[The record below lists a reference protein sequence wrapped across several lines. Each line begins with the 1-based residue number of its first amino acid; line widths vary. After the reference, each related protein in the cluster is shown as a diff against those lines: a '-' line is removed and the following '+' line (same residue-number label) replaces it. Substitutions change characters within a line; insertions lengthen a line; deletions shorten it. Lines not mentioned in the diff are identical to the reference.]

1 MALQIWDKLLPD
13 QPNNNLYFKGK
24 DYFHTLY
31 DMIVSTGGLKSSTE
45 EFKLVLSDKVSIED
59 MASNPVQLRFL
70 ELMVRLTGA
79 KRIIEIGAF
88 IGLSAMTMARAM
100 PAGGKLTTIEKFD
113 HFADICK
120 QNFAANGVADRI
132 EILQGDA
139 FELID
144 ALPKDDM
151 FDIAF
156 IDGNKERYA
165 HYFEVLEPRV
175 RSGGLIMVDDVL
187 FHGDALN
194 TKCETEKGAG
204 AKAFLDVAASRKN
217 YPRLVLP
224 ICNGIMLLQ
233 KP

>member
-13 QPNNNLYFKGK
+13 QPNNNLYFKGE
-24 DYFHTLY
+24 DYFRTLY
-31 DMIVSTGGLKSSTE
+31 DMIVSTSGLKASTD
-45 EFKLVLSDKVSIED
+45 EFKLMLSDKVSIED

-70 ELMVRLTGA
+70 ELMVRLTNA
-79 KRIIEIGAF
+79 RRIIEIGAF

-100 PAGGKLTTIEKFD
+100 PTGGKLTTIEKFD
-113 HFADICK
+113 HFAEICK
-120 QNFAANGVADRI
+120 TNFASNGLSDRI

-139 FELID
+139 FEVIES
-144 ALPKDDM
+144 LPKDDL

-194 TKCETEKGAG
+194 TKFETEKGKG

>member
-24 DYFHTLY
+24 DYFRTLY

-45 EFKLVLSDKVSIED
+45 EFKLELSDKVSIED

-113 HFADICK
+113 HFAEICK
-120 QNFAANGVADRI
+120 KNFVANGVADRI

-194 TKCETEKGAG
+194 TKFETEKGAG